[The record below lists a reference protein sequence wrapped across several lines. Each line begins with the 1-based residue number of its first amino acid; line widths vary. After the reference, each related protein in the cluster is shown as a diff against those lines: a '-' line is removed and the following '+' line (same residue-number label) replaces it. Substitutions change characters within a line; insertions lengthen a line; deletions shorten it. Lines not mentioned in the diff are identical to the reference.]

1 MGFTRRLV
9 QFAQDNFDFD
19 SLSPQ
24 LVSQSK
30 DMMLNAAAAALAA
43 AAQPEGETI
52 TQFVQEMRGNGRCTI
67 IGRGMR
73 SSPVLA
79 ALANGLMVHLLDFDD
94 EVIPRGSHPSG
105 AIFPVVMALGE
116 MNGYSGRDTL
126 TAFILGCEIAGKLVP
141 LVNPEA
147 DPPRPPLSQPWHQD
161 AIAGAIGATV
171 AAGLLLGLD
180 SEQMEHALGIASGE
194 ASGIGANLSTP
205 TRALQGGRASMNAVM
220 AASLAQRGFTASPGS
235 IESPG
240 GLLGQRLV
248 RAEFDEEEFW
258 ARLANP
264 FDIIDPGVTLKLYP
278 CASASHTSIE
288 AVVQLMQQY
297 RLDPSGVESVR
308 VSITPLTQEHLP
320 FATPQNGWEARA
332 CLSYLVAASLIHG
345 HPLID
350 FFSEAAVQDTG
361 VRNMMDRVVVVADQE
376 ATGVSL
382 HPSEVTMTLADGA
395 QLRHRVDFARG
406 QPELP
411 LDSEDLDA
419 KFLYCTRYILPP
431 DHIQEAIESFR
442 DLENIENI
450 TGMTSVL
457 GG

>member
-19 SLSPQ
+19 SLSPK
-24 LVSQSK
+24 LLRQSK

-73 SSPVLA
+73 SSPVFA
-79 ALANGLMVHLLDFDD
+79 ALANGLMVHLLEFDD
-94 EVIPRGSHPSG
+94 EIIPRGSHPSG

-126 TAFILGCEIAGKLVP
+126 AAFVLGCEIAGKLGV

-147 DPPRPPLSQPWHQD
+147 DPPRPAFSQPWHQD
-161 AIAGAIGATV
+161 AIAGTIGATI
-171 AAGLLLGLD
+171 AGGLLLGLD
-180 SEQMEHALGIASGE
+180 SEQLEHALGIASGD
-194 ASGIGANLSTP
+194 ASGIGANLPTP
-205 TRALQGGRASMNAVM
+205 SRALQCGRAAMNGVM
-220 AASLAQRGFTASPGS
+220 AASLAQRGYTAARGS
-235 IESPG
+235 IESSG
-240 GLLGQRLV
+240 GLLGQHLARG
-248 RAEFDEEEFW
+248 ESGEEEFW

-297 RLDPSGVESVR
+297 RIEPSRVESVR
-308 VSITPLTQEHLP
+308 VSITPLTLEFLP
-320 FATPQNGWEARA
+320 FATPGDPWEARA
-332 CLSYLVAASLIHG
+332 CLSYLVAAALMHG

-350 FFSEAAVQDTG
+350 FFSEPAVQDTG
-361 VRNMMDRVVVVADQE
+361 VRSMMDRVTVVADQE
-376 ATGVSL
+376 PTGVSL
-382 HPSEVTMTLADGA
+382 HPSQVTITLDDTT